1 MKANLK
7 KLAIIA
13 GCIIFLQSISGN
25 VIAQALVLHDV
36 NGYQFT
42 CNGVTYVTFDTHITI
57 ANNGGG
63 VVAVKFTGVDTSCLG
78 GNNKKATAVRTY
90 VVPVLIEGVIYFSK
104 PGTLVTTPNGKAIF
118 RSQIA
123 PGTVPMS

>member
-7 KLAIIA
+7 IMTILA
-13 GCIIFLQSISGN
+13 GCFIYLLGISGLVN
-25 VIAQALVLHDV
+25 AQALVLHDV
-36 NGYQFT
+36 QGYQFT
-42 CNGVTYVTFDTHITI
+42 CDGVTYVTYDTHLTI

-63 VVAVKFTGVDTSCLG
+63 VVAVKFTGVDTSCFG
-78 GNNKKATAVRTY
+78 GNEKNATAVRTY
-90 VVPVLIEGVIYFSK
+90 VIPILVDGVIYSSE

-123 PGTVPMS
+123 PGTVPMD